1 MPGWELLLT
10 ILAAYAVFWYLLISL
25 LGVVSGWA
33 KLGRHYPAGGFEGS
47 KYHFRS
53 AFLRCA
59 MHYNGCVTV
68 GVNEEGLYL
77 SVVLLLRP
85 GHPTAFVP
93 WGDVTAKPV
102 DGWLSRYLEFRFKDA
117 PHVWV
122 RFRRGFGE
130 QIASAAV
137 KAWEKPGV

>member
-25 LGVVSGWA
+25 LGVISGWA
-33 KLGRHYPAGGFEGS
+33 KLGRRYPADRFEGK

-53 AFLRCA
+53 ASLRFA
-59 MHYNGCVTV
+59 MNYNGCVTV

-77 SVVLLLRP
+77 SVILILRP
-85 GHPTAFVP
+85 GHPAAFVP

-102 DGWLSRYLEFRFKDA
+102 DRWVSRYLEFRFKDA
-117 PHVWV
+117 PHVRV
-122 RFRRGFGE
+122 RFRRTFGE
-130 QIASAAV
+130 QIASAAMR
-137 KAWEKPGV
+137 AWENEGA